1 MQVEKFLI
9 NGEKMTIKNG
19 DTVSVLYTGTFD
31 NGEVFDSSEMHNNE
45 AMVFEVGAHQVIAG
59 FENAVVDKEVGD
71 EVSIRLEPKDAYGE
85 RDEKAIQK
93 IPKKEI
99 GLDVEPQV
107 GMQLMFQHQHGDHTH
122 QVPGLITEVSD
133 IEVTVDMNH
142 PMAGKILNF
151 KLKIETVK

>member
-1 MQVEKFLI
+1 ML
-9 NGEKMTIKNG
+9 IKNG

-45 AMVFEVGAHQVIAG
+45 PMEFEVGAHQVIAG
-59 FENAVVDKEVGD
+59 FENAVVDKEVGE
-71 EVSIRLEPKDAYGE
+71 EVSIRLDPKDAYGE

-93 IPKKEI
+93 ILKKEM

-133 IEVTVDMNH
+133 TEVTVDMNH

-151 KLKIETVK
+151 KLKIESVK

>member
-1 MQVEKFLI
+1 MP
-9 NGEKMTIKNG
+9 IKNG

-31 NGEVFDSSEMHNNE
+31 DGEVFDSSEMHNNE
-45 AMVFEVGAHQVIAG
+45 PMEFEVGAHQVIAG
-59 FENAVVDKEVGD
+59 FENAVIDKEVGD
-71 EVSIRLEPKDAYGE
+71 EVTIRLEPKDAYGE

-93 IPKKEI
+93 IPKKEM

-122 QVPGLITEVSD
+122 QVPGLIIEVSD
-133 IEVTVDMNH
+133 TEVTVDMNH

-151 KLKIETVK
+151 KLKIESGK